1 MQQSYGIKPRL
12 FKTQNVKSRH
22 FSAPPIY
29 NFIGPRP
36 GLGWAGLGRRSDI
49 CSVSPHPWVLPPP
62 HPVQGSPMYT
72 PYTIHTV
79 AGVGLV
85 LGRAGA
91 LRQVGLC
98 GVMML
103 RCPLGANQTCKP
115 WLTMSRKESTVD
127 TQIRQQPVPSPWI
140 VEMVYYHDG

>member
-1 MQQSYGIKPRL
+1 MHQSYGIKPRL

-36 GLGWAGLGRRSDI
+36 GLAGLGWGGAVT
-49 CSVSPHPWVLPPP
+49 SVQYHPTPECFPPP
-62 HPVQGSPMYT
+62 HPVHGSPMYT

-115 WLTMSRKESTVD
+115 CLMMSRKESTVD
-127 TQIRQQPVPSPWI
+127 TQIRQQPVPSP
-140 VEMVYYHDG
+140 

>member
-1 MQQSYGIKPRL
+1 MHQSYGIKPRL

-36 GLGWAGLGRRSDI
+36 GLGWAGLGWGGAVT
-49 CSVSPHPWVLPPP
+49 SVQYHPTPECPPP
-62 HPVQGSPMYT
+62 TSCAGQPNI
-72 PYTIHTV
+72 YTIHTV

-91 LRQVGLC
+91 PRQVGLC

-115 WLTMSRKESTVD
+115 CLTMSRKESTVD
-127 TQIRQQPVPSPWI
+127 TQIRQQPVPSP
-140 VEMVYYHDG
+140 